1 MTAVCPHCHQTIA
14 HERLGVVLTP
24 LKAAIVDR
32 IKRAGDIGVSSEG
45 LVQDLYWDRKPIG
58 KITIKSHVWQI
69 NEQLASTD
77 WVIASDRRRWFLRRR
92 RRSTAA

>member
-1 MTAVCPHCHQTIA
+1 MTAVYPHCHQPIV
-14 HERLGVVLTP
+14 HERLGVTLTP

-32 IKRAGDIGVSSEG
+32 IKWSGDLGRSSES
-45 LVQDLYWDRKPIG
+45 LVRELYFDRKPISMTTL
-58 KITIKSHVWQI
+58 KAHIEMLT
-69 NEQLASTD
+69 STD

>member
-1 MTAVCPHCHQTIA
+1 MTVCPHCHQQIA
-14 HERLGVVLTP
+14 HERLGVRLTP

-32 IKRAGDIGVSSEG
+32 IKRAGDLGISSEG
-45 LVQDLYWDRKPIG
+45 LVHDLYFDRKPVSMTTL
-58 KITIKSHVWQI
+58 KAHVFQI
-69 NEQLASTD
+69 NDLLEQTD

>member
-1 MTAVCPHCHQTIA
+1 MAVCQHCGQQIA
-14 HERLGVVLTP
+14 NERLGVTLTP

-69 NEQLASTD
+69 NELLAATD
-77 WVIASDRRRWFLRRR
+77 WVIASDRRRWFLRRK
-92 RRSTAA
+92 A

>member
-1 MTAVCPHCHQTIA
+1 MTVCPHCHQQIA
-14 HERLGVVLTP
+14 HERLGVRLTP

-32 IKRAGDIGVSSEG
+32 IKWSGDLGRSSES
-45 LVQDLYWDRKPIG
+45 LVRELYFDRKPVSMTTL
-58 KITIKSHVWQI
+58 KAHVFQI
-69 NEQLASTD
+69 NELLAATD